1 MAEPKHAD
9 PATVPAALDEGLPIV
24 APPGAS
30 PALASSPFRELDP
43 VHQTY
48 EANPA
53 EIAARIKTELKS
65 NAEVVKRVG
74 AKAD

>member
-9 PATVPAALDEGLPIV
+9 PATAPAALDEGLPIV

-53 EIAARIKTELKS
+53 PWWVALMWLAYLIGGATYL
-65 NAEVVKRVG
+65 VVNLMR
-74 AKAD
+74 